1 MSTMRKVVFMGTP
14 EFAVRSLDAL
24 VMAGIDVV
32 GVVTAP
38 DKPAGRGRQLQGS
51 AVKARALELGLPL
64 LQPIKLR
71 DPDFHRQLA
80 ELGADLF
87 VVVAF
92 RMLPEAVWNM
102 PRLGT
107 INLHASLLPQYRGA
121 APINWAVINGETTT
135 GATTFFI
142 RHEIDTGDVL
152 MREELSIGADE
163 TAGELHDRL
172 AEMGGNLL
180 ARTVHHVLNGTI
192 QRQPQQADAGVVL
205 RSAPKLTPE
214 NCRIDWHLSA
224 ARVHNHIRG
233 LSPYPGAWTEWH
245 QGDRALH
252 FKVLRTSL
260 MPSAQPSS
268 AAHGSMQFDRD
279 GMMVRC
285 SDGWLRLTEVQLE
298 GKRRM
303 SAADLARGIAFDQA
317 ITLR

>member
-1 MSTMRKVVFMGTP
+1 MSTSRKVVFMGTP

-24 VMAGIDVV
+24 IKAGIDIV
-32 GVVTAP
+32 GIVTAP

-51 AVKARALELGLPL
+51 AVKAWATELGLPL
-64 LQPIKLR
+64 LQPVRLR

-80 ELGADLF
+80 ALGADLF

-121 APINWAVINGETTT
+121 APINWAVINGERMT

-152 MREELSIGADE
+152 MREEMSIGEDE

-172 AEMGGNLL
+172 AAMGGNLL
-180 ARTVHHVLNGTI
+180 ARTVHQVLDGTI
-192 QRQPQQADAGVVL
+192 KGQPQQAEAGVLL

-214 NCRIDWHLSA
+214 NCRIDWSRTTA
-224 ARVHNHIRG
+224 EVHNHIRG
-233 LSPYPGAWTEWH
+233 LSPYPGAWTHWH

-260 MPSAQPSS
+260 MPSAPPSS
-268 AAHGSMQFDRD
+268 AAHGCVQLDRD

-303 SAADLARGIAFDQA
+303 SAADLARGITIEQA

>member
-1 MSTMRKVVFMGTP
+1 MSMSRKVVFMGTP

-24 VMAGIDVV
+24 VKAGIDVA
-32 GVVTAP
+32 GIVTAP

-64 LQPIKLR
+64 FQPIKLR

-80 ELGADLF
+80 GLGADLF

-107 INLHASLLPQYRGA
+107 INLHASLLPHYRGA
-121 APINWAVINGETTT
+121 APINWAVINGEMTT

-172 AEMGGNLL
+172 AIMGGDLL
-180 ARTVHHVLNGTI
+180 ARTVQHVLDGTI
-192 QRQPQQADAGVVL
+192 QRQPQQIDTGVVL

-214 NCRIDWHLSA
+214 NCRIVWHLSA

-245 QGDRALH
+245 QGERTLH

-260 MPSAQPSS
+260 MSSGPTSS
-268 AAHGSMQFDRD
+268 AAPGSVQFDRD
-279 GMMVRC
+279 GMVVRC
-285 SDGWLRLTEVQLE
+285 GDGWLRSTEVQLE

-303 SAADLARGIAFDQA
+303 SAADLARGIATDEP

>member
-1 MSTMRKVVFMGTP
+1 MSMSRRVVFMGTP

-24 VMAGIDVV
+24 LKAGINIV

-51 AVKARALELGLPL
+51 AVKARTTELGLPL

-80 ELGADLF
+80 GFGADLF

-92 RMLPEAVWNM
+92 RMLPEVVWNM

-107 INLHASLLPQYRGA
+107 MNLHASLLPQYRGA

-152 MREELSIGADE
+152 MREELPIGPDE

-172 AEMGGNLL
+172 AIMGGDLL
-180 ARTVHHVLNGTI
+180 ARTVQHVFDGTVA
-192 QRQPQQADAGVVL
+192 RQPQQAGPGAAL

-214 NCRIDWHLSA
+214 NCRIAWHHSA

-233 LSPYPGAWTEWH
+233 LSPYPGAWTAWH
-245 QGDRALH
+245 QDGRTLH
-252 FKVLRTSL
+252 FKVLRASL
-260 MPSAQPSS
+260 YAGASS
-268 AAHGSMQFDRD
+268 ATAPGTVRFDRE
-279 GMMVRC
+279 GMTVRC
-285 SDGWLRLTEVQLE
+285 GDGWLRLTEVQLE

-303 SAADLARGIAFDQA
+303 TGADLMRGIATDQS
-317 ITLR
+317 ISLQ

>member
-1 MSTMRKVVFMGTP
+1 MNTSRKVVFMGTP

-24 VMAGIDVV
+24 VKAGIDVV

-51 AVKARALELGLPL
+51 AVKARAQELGLPL
-64 LQPIKLR
+64 LQPVKLR

-80 ELGADLF
+80 ELHADLF

-92 RMLPEAVWNM
+92 RMLPEAVWTM
-102 PRLGT
+102 PQLGT

-172 AEMGGNLL
+172 ASMGGALL
-180 ARTVHHVLNGTI
+180 ARTVQHVLDGTI
-192 QRQPQQADAGVVL
+192 QRQPQQADANVAL

-214 NCRIDWHLSA
+214 NCRIDWHNGA

-233 LSPYPGAWTEWH
+233 LSPYPGAWTQWH
-245 QGDRALH
+245 QGDRTLH
-252 FKVLRTSL
+252 FKVLRSSLTASAPTSSTA
-260 MPSAQPSS
+260 PGAV
-268 AAHGSMQFDRD
+268 HVDRE

-285 SDGWLRLTEVQLE
+285 SDGWLRLTEVQME

-303 SAADLARGIAFDQA
+303 SAAEVARGIVNDQA
-317 ITLR
+317 ITLL

>member
-1 MSTMRKVVFMGTP
+1 MGTP

-24 VMAGIDVV
+24 VKANVDVV

-64 LQPIKLR
+64 FQPVKLR

-80 ELGADLF
+80 GLGADLF

-121 APINWAVINGETTT
+121 APINWVVINGETTT

-152 MREELSIGADE
+152 MRETLSIGPNE

-172 AEMGGNLL
+172 AAMGGQLL
-180 ARTVHHVLNGTI
+180 ARTVQHVLDGTI
-192 QRQPQQADAGVVL
+192 QRQPQQADANVVL
-205 RSAPKLTPE
+205 RSAPKLAPE
-214 NCRIDWHLSA
+214 NCRIDWRHHTT
-224 ARVHNHIRG
+224 RVHDHIRG

-245 QGDRALH
+245 QGDRKMH

-260 MPSAQPSS
+260 ASSGPSS
-268 AAHGSMQFDRD
+268 SVVPGTVQLDRE
-279 GMMVRC
+279 GMLVAC
-285 SDGWLRLTEVQLE
+285 GDGWLRLIEVQLE

-303 SAADLARGIAFDQA
+303 SAADLARGIAVDQS